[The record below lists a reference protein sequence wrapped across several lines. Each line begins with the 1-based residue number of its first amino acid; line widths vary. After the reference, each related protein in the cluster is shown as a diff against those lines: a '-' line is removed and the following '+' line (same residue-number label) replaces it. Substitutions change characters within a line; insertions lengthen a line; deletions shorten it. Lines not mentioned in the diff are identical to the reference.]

1 MSMRVRL
8 SWLQTH
14 DVLEALYQAHLCD
27 ICEYDEN
34 MEVIPGTECEIQML
48 IKKFERIKNG
58 AASEQGRRGGVIARR
73 NRILGDLYTDS
84 VVSMLKGATGLD
96 PPDKTHL

>member
-1 MSMRVRL
+1 MRPMRVRL
-8 SWLQTH
+8 SWVQTH

-58 AASEQGRRGGVIARR
+58 AASEQGRRGG
-73 NRILGDLYTDS
+73 GDREEEKDS
-84 VVSMLKGATGLD
+84 WRSLHG
-96 PPDKTHL
+96 